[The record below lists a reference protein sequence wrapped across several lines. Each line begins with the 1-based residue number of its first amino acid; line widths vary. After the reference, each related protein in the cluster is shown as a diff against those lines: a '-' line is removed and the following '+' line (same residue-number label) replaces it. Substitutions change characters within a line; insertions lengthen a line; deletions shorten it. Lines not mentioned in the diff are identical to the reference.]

1 MHLLLI
7 DAMNLIR
14 RVYAAVEDSEFAAEA
29 TRNKVID
36 TIGANLHGRGATHL
50 LMVFEDQEVTW
61 RHHLWPEYKA
71 GRLPMPDA
79 LASELAALRADLERN
94 GIHTYQMSGWEADD
108 VIATVADRAARSGL
122 QVTILSTDKG
132 FCQLV
137 SERISVLNHFDRLLW
152 DEETVRQRWGLAPDQ
167 LTDYW
172 ALCGDQ
178 TNHLPGVPG
187 IGKKGAAQ
195 VLDACGTLD
204 RAIGWPDALPER
216 QSTAL
221 DKGLSSA
228 IRTRVLATLRTDL
241 ELGIR
246 LSSLRAKA

>member
-1 MHLLLI
+1 M
-7 DAMNLIR
+7 
-14 RVYAAVEDSEFAAEA
+14 
-29 TRNKVID
+29 
-36 TIGANLHGRGATHL
+36 
-50 LMVFEDQEVTW
+50 
-61 RHHLWPEYKA
+61 PE
-71 GRLPMPDA
+71 A
-79 LASELAALRADLERN
+79 LAIELAALRTDLERT
-94 GIHTYQMSGWEADD
+94 GIHTYEMSDWEADD

-195 VLDACGTLD
+195 VLDVCGSLD

-221 DKGLSSA
+221 GKGVSSA

-246 LSSLRAKA
+246 LSSLRAKS